1 MAHLLADENFARPV
15 VVELRRL
22 GHNVVELNDLGLAH
36 QGTLDRAVLEA
47 ASASGRAVLTFDRRD
62 YVMLHR
68 ASPEHA
74 GIVACTYDPDF
85 VSLAARIDAALS
97 GIDNLVGQIIRI
109 VRPGPDAV

>member
-1 MAHLLADENFARPV
+1 MADLLADENFPRPV

-22 GHNVVELNDLGLAH
+22 GHDVVESSDLGLARIR
-36 QGTLDRAVLEA
+36 TPDDSILAAARAA
-47 ASASGRAVLTFDRRD
+47 GRAVLTFDRRD

-85 VSLAARIDAALS
+85 VRLAARINAALA
-97 GIDNLVGQIIRI
+97 GIEDLAGQVIRV
-109 VRPGPDAV
+109 VRPGPAGV